1 MHGTAKR
8 NALIA
13 GFLVIFVLVIY
24 GIWQLKPKSAVEA
37 LNESTTQLTNP
48 VQAASTSASSQAV
61 PAQKMVPGP
70 MPTLAPS
77 LRGTEIDCPLQVD
90 QKGQLV
96 LTIGIRNCF
105 DYFLSSLGEKTEA
118 QLITDIRQY
127 LTTTLPS
134 TALPYALKLLD
145 QYIAYRHAQTELQPT
160 AQVKTQTPDTLQAIV
175 TAQKSL
181 RLKFFSPAEVDAL
194 FGNEA
199 AYDQYNIDVMR
210 INADNSLTSD
220 QKAAKIAGLMNQL
233 PPSLADSMR
242 PMMQYAE
249 LQKLTKEIQ
258 ARGGSAEELHQMRE
272 NLVGPAAAGR
282 LDQLD
287 ADNANWQ
294 KQLNSYLAARAQ
306 IKAGS
311 GDAASQ
317 QQAITALRNQTF
329 SSSEDRIRA
338 QTYETMRD
346 QGDNRVF

>member
-13 GFLVIFVLVIY
+13 GFVVLFILVIY
-24 GIWQLKPKSAVEA
+24 GLWQLKPKSGSEPS
-37 LNESTTQLTNP
+37 NESTAPLVNS
-48 VQAASTSASSQAV
+48 VQASPASDGTQAV
-61 PAQKMVPGP
+61 SAQKMVPGP

-90 QKGQLV
+90 QKGKLV

-105 DYFLSSLGEKTEA
+105 DYFLSSLGEKTES

-160 AQVKTQTPDTLQAIV
+160 AQVKTQTPDSLQAIV

-181 RLKFFSPAEVDAL
+181 RLKFFTPAEVDAL

-199 AYDQYNIDVMR
+199 AYDQYNIDVMK
-210 INADNSLTSD
+210 INADNSLTAE

-272 NLVGPAAAGR
+272 SLVGPAAAGR

-287 ADNANWQ
+287 VDNANWQ
-294 KQLNSYLAARAQ
+294 KQLNGYLAARAQ

-317 QQAITALRNQTF
+317 QQAITTLRNQTF
-329 SSSEDRIRA
+329 SSPEDRIRA

-346 QGDNRVF
+346 QGDKRVF